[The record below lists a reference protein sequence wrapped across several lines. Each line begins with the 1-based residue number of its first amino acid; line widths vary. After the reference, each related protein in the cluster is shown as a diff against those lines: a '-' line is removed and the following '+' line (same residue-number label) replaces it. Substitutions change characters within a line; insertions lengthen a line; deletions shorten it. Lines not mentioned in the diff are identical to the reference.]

1 MRDKLL
7 NLLAKVLAYPPIRDR
22 IIEKAMKTPYN
33 HIGDY
38 MERYWLVQED
48 SYLAKL
54 LGVSI
59 RLHIIKQPD
68 QDRALHTH
76 PFTFRTFILKG
87 GYIELRDRLAVV
99 SINSW
104 SAGYERREGT
114 TYRLDKDTPHAI
126 ISLRYNEPAVSLF
139 VYGQRKGDWYFD
151 TDEGLIPHATYL
163 NEQEKHNEQ

>member
-1 MRDKLL
+1 M
-7 NLLAKVLAYPPIRDR
+7 N
-22 IIEKAMKTPYN
+22 TPYT

-48 SYLAKL
+48 SSLAKL

-76 PFTFRTFILKG
+76 PFTFRTFILTG
-87 GYIELRDRLAVV
+87 GYVEVRNNLDFYNR
-99 SINSW
+99 NT
-104 SAGYERREGT
+104 GT

-126 ISLRYNEPAVSLF
+126 LSLFDNEPAVSLF

-151 TDEGLIPHATYL
+151 TDEGLVPHATYL
-163 NEQEKHNEQ
+163 NEQEKQNEQ